1 MNPYFGG
8 EPSNMGRVSALPVN
22 TFAELVE
29 KVIGHGVPVDMSQAD
44 LLALPEKAQ
53 NDAKR
58 TKYIVPSAFKSSPSP
73 RQTSFAVSA
82 GLLCVDCDDSE
93 EAGRMLKTGFD
104 KLLGDLNVIVW
115 HTARSTPDAPRL
127 RIVSPS
133 ESVLPARY
141 GFAVTAF
148 AGLLGMNSVNH
159 ESKVPVQPMY
169 LPLAFKDA
177 EFDPIVYVKTDGR
190 TFDPAALEGLEELR
204 GANAPTSEPEMG
216 DIEYLRAPLDD
227 LSRDEIVEALSK
239 IPADCSM
246 QQWIEIGMALKH
258 QFGEA
263 GYPLWDDWSA
273 TAPDK
278 YPSQEETIKRWGS
291 MKAQPKDRV
300 PITIRSVI
308 RIATEAGWNNRPLTQ
323 RMFDAA
329 RDWIKNPARTAED
342 LLDEGA
348 KRLAKL
354 TTVIGPIE
362 SKVLISDLHSTI
374 RSRGLRGPTVQD
386 ISKEVTRLA
395 SAASRASA
403 GHPPWASNVV
413 FLTAS
418 NMFYQTLDDR
428 KIRREVMDLIRRSP
442 VPDMSTSQYLIHDAC
457 IPVCENLRYEPAEKK
472 RLFTIDSIPYINSYR
487 PTYPK
492 ADYSQKDEAGEIIKM
507 HFKNL
512 MGPAYY
518 HMGINYLAFHVQYAG
533 HKIRWAMFI
542 HSALGAGKGVVAY
555 TGEIALGKSNVRR
568 VSPENMLHGS
578 HNGWAT
584 GAQLCVCDEIHTGH
598 HLGQRMM
605 DMLKTLISDD
615 MIAVRELY
623 EPVRTVPNT
632 MNWMFFSNFRD
643 ALRVHIDDRRYF
655 AVPSP
660 LQTRPQVAALGAE
673 YFNKVYSELWRLRG
687 GVRAFLESWKLTP
700 DFNPNGRAPQTD
712 FLNEMARITA
722 SPLRRAVQETLEDEP
737 HALVRRDLVSI
748 TALRMSIPRDG
759 VPPFSDQALANIL
772 LEEGFTNAGR
782 HIIDGSRHALWTTG
796 PVDKAADQA
805 RLRFELL

>member
-1 MNPYFGG
+1 MSPYFGG
-8 EPSNMGRVSALPVN
+8 EPSNLGRVSALPVS

-29 KVIGHGVPVDMSQAD
+29 KVIGHGVPVPFSQAD
-44 LLALPEKAQ
+44 LLAMPEKDQ
-53 NDAKR
+53 NAAKK
-58 TKYIVPSAFKSSPSP
+58 TKYIVPCTFRTSPSP
-73 RQTSFAVSA
+73 RQTSAAVSA
-82 GLLCVDCDDSE
+82 GTLCLDIDDSE
-93 EAGRMLKTGFD
+93 QAGRMLKTGFE
-104 KLLGDLNVIVW
+104 KSLGDLNCVVW
-115 HTARSTPDAPRL
+115 HTARSTPEAPRL
-127 RIVSPS
+127 RVVVQCEPIVVS
-133 ESVLPARY
+133 RY
-141 GFAVTAF
+141 GFAVTAL
-148 AGLLGMNSVNH
+148 AGLLGMDSVNH

-177 EFDPIVYVKTDGR
+177 EFSPIIYSKTDGR
-190 TFDPAALEGLEELR
+190 AFDPSALEGLEELR
-204 GANAPTSEPEMG
+204 GAPAANEPEMG

-227 LSRDEIVEALSK
+227 LSRDEIVDALSK

-246 QQWIEIGMALKH
+246 QQWVEIGMALKH

-273 TAPDK
+273 SAPDK
-278 YPSQEETIKRWGS
+278 YPSQEETAKRWAS

-300 PITIRSVI
+300 PVTIRSVI

-329 RDWIKNPARTAED
+329 RDWIKNPARTPED

-354 TTVIGPIE
+354 ATVIGPIE

-386 ISKEVTRLA
+386 IAKEVTRLA

-403 GHPPWASNVV
+403 GHPPWASNIV

-442 VPDMSTSQYLIHDAC
+442 VPDMSTSHYLIHDAG

-472 RLFTIDSIPYINSYR
+472 RLFTADGVPFINSYR

-492 ADYSQKDEAGEIIKM
+492 PDYSQKDEAGALVLM
-507 HFKNL
+507 HIKNL
-512 MGPAYY
+512 FGLEWYKHGMNFAALPVKLPG
-518 HMGINYLAFHVQYAG
+518 
-533 HKIRWAMFI
+533 KKCRWAVFI
-542 HSALGAGKGVVAY
+542 HSALGAGKGVYAY
-555 TGEIALGKSNVRR
+555 IIEIGVGKTNLRR
-568 VSPENMLHGS
+568 VSPEHILAGT
-578 HNGWAT
+578 HNGWAV
-584 GAQLCVCDEIHTGH
+584 GSQVCVCDEIHTGH
-598 HLGQRMM
+598 NNGQRMM
-605 DMLKTLISDD
+605 DVLKPLISDD

-623 EPVRTVPNT
+623 EPVRTVPNIT
-632 MNWMFFSNFRD
+632 NWLFFSNFRD
-643 ALRVHIDDRRYF
+643 ALRVHQDDRRYF
-655 AVPSP
+655 CVPSP
-660 LQTRPQVAALGAE
+660 LQTRAQVAGLGSD
-673 YFNKVYSELWRLRG
+673 YFKKLYSELFRLRG
-687 GVRAFLESWKLTP
+687 GVRAFLESWEFTD
-700 DFNPNGRAPQTD
+700 DFNPEGRAPQTD

-722 SPLRRAVQETLEDEP
+722 SPLRRAVQEVLEDEP
-737 HALVRRDLVSI
+737 HSLVRRDLVSI
-748 TALRMSIPRDG
+748 TALRGCISRDG

-772 LEEGFTNAGR
+772 REEGFVSAGR
-782 HIIDGSRHALWTTG
+782 HIIDGSRHTLWTTG
-796 PVDKAADQA
+796 PVEAAPDQA